1 MKKLLT
7 TLAIAASAGILTQVA
22 HAGQFDTTVPMA
34 EKGAATYYVPGK
46 IDGVGKVDM
55 MVDTGSGYL
64 TINEEALAALTKQ
77 KRAHYVRDLR
87 GILANGTKLVVPVY
101 SISTINIGGS
111 CVLRNVEAAV
121 FPGKTRYILGL
132 SALEKAAP
140 FIFSTNP
147 PNLVLS
153 NCADN
158 GEKVARSDAP
168 SQM

>member
-7 TLAIAASAGILTQVA
+7 TLAIAASAATLAQTA
-22 HAGQFDTTVPMA
+22 HAGEFDTTVPMA

-64 TINEEALAALTKQ
+64 TINEEALATLTKQ
-77 KRAHYVRDLR
+77 KRARYVRDLR
-87 GILANGTKLVVPVY
+87 GILANGTQLVVPVY
-101 SISTINIGGS
+101 SISAINIGGS
-111 CVLRNVEAAV
+111 CVLRDVEAAV

-147 PNLVLS
+147 AKLVLS
-153 NCADN
+153 NCGGK
-158 GEKVARSDAP
+158 GEKVASSDAP